1 MKRMGLSMNNFGV
14 LAPKRDLRDY
24 KVKSTAP
31 IGVVEAQ
38 LEHLPKIKNQGSV
51 NSCAAHAA
59 SSILEWFNQKETGE
73 YRELSTDFIYG
84 MQGVKLGRMDSGM
97 YLRDVCKIVK
107 DYGDCAANTIGTNTE
122 MPECAKNLAKL
133 LTDSVLK
140 EGAMC
145 KVKSYAKCDT
155 DNDIKYAI
163 LNYGGV
169 LGSVKWY
176 SNYDIKNGIIN
187 FDTTSQKG
195 YHAVMVYGF
204 NEDGWLCIN
213 SWGALWGKKGKFI
226 LPYSHGFREAWSFV
240 DAENEDVYKPKRN
253 KWWDLFYK
261 IINFIL
267 NLWKR

>member
-1 MKRMGLSMNNFGV
+1 MTYGV
-14 LAPKRDLRDY
+14 LAPKKDLRDY
-24 KVKSTAP
+24 KVKSMTP

-84 MQGVKLGRMDSGM
+84 MQGVKLGRMKSGM
-97 YLRDVCKIVK
+97 YLRDVCKIIK
-107 DYGDCAANTIGTNTE
+107 DYGDCTADTIGTNTE
-122 MPECAKNLAKL
+122 MPQCAENLAKL

-140 EGAMC
+140 EGAIC

-155 DNDIKYAI
+155 DEDIKYAI

-176 SNYDIKNGIIN
+176 NKHQIKNGVIK
-187 FDTTSQKG
+187 FDTTTGNG

-204 NEDGWLCIN
+204 CEEGWLCIN
-213 SWGALWGKKGKFI
+213 SWGTLWGKKGKFI

-240 DAENEDVYKPKRN
+240 DAENEDIRKPKRN
-253 KWWDLFYK
+253 KGLDLVYK
-261 IINFIL
+261 VLNWIINF
-267 NLWKR
+267 WRSK